1 MTSGE
6 RRAGAT
12 FPPDGLD
19 GWWGLVLGLRAGWPA
34 EGLTAEIR
42 REELGAALE
51 RAPGW
56 ELVEGP
62 GGLWLRSI
70 FRFPIFEAA
79 ALFVNFL
86 FASIQMTTY
95 PLAYELTLDDEAE
108 VMVRL
113 SGPTR
118 EALTR
123 GVVLFAGVLSNAF
136 FLTRDGPLAS
146 DATRGMSAAA
156 WRAGRFCLS
165 PSAEAHLGRRPGA
178 VVPASLSGVHAV
190 RRTGDQARLG
200 VQDTRHRGES
210 SARLHLGGL
219 QELRQLLYES
229 SFHGEAANDLVRGHG
244 WERQRRYRLCPQ
256 GPLRRKQSTRCGPPR
271 SDPADWADQ
280 RHQFQHEVAELDVG
294 LQLP

>member
-34 EGLTAEIR
+34 VGSTAEIR

-136 FLTRDGPLAS
+136 FLTRDKPS
-146 DATRGMSAAA
+146 
-156 WRAGRFCLS
+156 RAG
-165 PSAEAHLGRRPGA
+165 
-178 VVPASLSGVHAV
+178 
-190 RRTGDQARLG
+190 
-200 VQDTRHRGES
+200 
-210 SARLHLGGL
+210 
-219 QELRQLLYES
+219 
-229 SFHGEAANDLVRGHG
+229 GEAA
-244 WERQRRYRLCPQ
+244 
-256 GPLRRKQSTRCGPPR
+256 S
-271 SDPADWADQ
+271 
-280 RHQFQHEVAELDVG
+280 
-294 LQLP
+294 